1 MGKKPEKENSK
12 SQENVELELE
22 EEEEDEEEGG
32 EGGEEEEVQKLEE
45 EVKEMAQKILDYRTT
60 LPDQLKS
67 TLVSVLAAQRPVIHT
82 HFDSGSESISGTSS
96 DPHPGIFLGFFCFLW
111 LGFFSSEYKIILFFF
126 LCVFVYRR
134 IKVD

>member
-32 EGGEEEEVQKLEE
+32 EGGEEEVQKLEE

-96 DPHPGIFLGFFCFLW
+96 DPHQGIFLGFFCFLW

-126 LCVFVYRR
+126 LVCFCV
-134 IKVD
+134 

>member
-12 SQENVELELE
+12 SQENVELED
-22 EEEEDEEEGG
+22 EEDEE

-67 TLVSVLAAQRPVIHT
+67 TLLSVLAAQRPVIHT

-111 LGFFSSEYKIILFFF
+111 LVFFSSENKIILFFF
-126 LCVFVYRR
+126 LVCFCV
-134 IKVD
+134 

>member
-1 MGKKPEKENSK
+1 MGKKPEKENPK

-22 EEEEDEEEGG
+22 EEEDEE

-111 LGFFSSEYKIILFFF
+111 LGFSSSEYKIILFFF

>member
-22 EEEEDEEEGG
+22 EEEENEE

-96 DPHPGIFLGFFCFLW
+96 DPHQGIFLGFFCFLW